1 MRPAGAPLANP
12 CRWGPQMTDPSER
25 LILVV
30 DDSPPTCLYLKRLL
44 ERKGYRVLTA
54 GDGAVGARMAM
65 EHLPDLILLDK
76 EMPGMHGFDVS
87 RILRR
92 HNDTSGI
99 PILMISSES
108 QIEEKIRGLDMGADD
123 FIAKGISGEELYS
136 KINAFLRIKDLQDS
150 LRRES
155 DKLNQIF
162 RYLHEPVAICGAD
175 DRLLLAS
182 QVFLSLLRMPREVTQ
197 FKSMTEILMTLEVG
211 PETIA
216 QLQAGTHEDVRLKI
230 TLDEKTTY
238 LKCRTARI
246 HLGEDST
253 ALAYIFS
260 DVTREVEA
268 EQMKADFHSMIAH
281 DLRSPMSVI
290 QGYVSLMASGK
301 TGAINATQNEFLES
315 VNRKIG
321 EMTSLLND
329 FLDINKID
337 AGFVNLKCDDMNL
350 GELVSG
356 VVDDLTPMAESSDIA
371 IEVNLPEFALLVHA
385 DSLRV
390 TQIMRNLLSNAIK
403 YNVEGGWIRLS
414 LAVEG
419 RWARVEICDGGIGMS
434 EDEQR
439 VLFQPYTRGSSQ
451 RRIKGVGLGV
461 VIVKKLVESHGGT
474 VTVASAPGRGST
486 FVFTLPLAIGP
497 ASEGPGTPDSAVEAL
512 TVDQP
517 TAVH

>member
-1 MRPAGAPLANP
+1 
-12 CRWGPQMTDPSER
+12 MTEPSER

-44 ERKGYRVLTA
+44 ERKGYRVLAA
-54 GDGAVGARMAM
+54 GDGAVGARMAI

-76 EMPGMHGFDVS
+76 EMPGLHGFEVS

-92 HNDTSGI
+92 HQDTSGI

-108 QIEEKIRGLDMGADD
+108 QTEEKIRGLDMGADD

-162 RYLHEPVAICGAD
+162 RYLHEPVAICGSD

-197 FKSMTEILMTLEVG
+197 FKTMTEILLTLEVD
-211 PETIA
+211 PATIA
-216 QLQAGTHEDVRLKI
+216 RLQAGTPEDVRLCI
-230 TLDEKTTY
+230 QIDGKTTH
-238 LKCRTARI
+238 LKCRTARM

-260 DVTREVEA
+260 DITREVEA

-301 TGAINATQNEFLES
+301 TGAINPTQAEFLES
-315 VNRKIG
+315 VNRKIS
-321 EMTSLLND
+321 EMTALLND

-350 GELVSG
+350 GELMAG
-356 VVDDLTPMAESSDIA
+356 VVDDLTPMAESSDIGIELDLPAEA
-371 IEVNLPEFALLVHA
+371 ILVHA

-414 LAVEG
+414 LVARE
-419 RWARVEICDGGIGMS
+419 RWARVEIRDGGIGMS
-434 EDEQR
+434 EDELR

-474 VTVASAPGRGST
+474 VTVASEPGKGST
-486 FVFTLPLAIGP
+486 FVFTLPLAAGCIAAGP
-497 ASEGPGTPDSAVEAL
+497 EAADDAVAPLHASPPDLPA
-512 TVDQP
+512 
-517 TAVH
+517 AVH

>member
-1 MRPAGAPLANP
+1 
-12 CRWGPQMTDPSER
+12 MTEPSER

-44 ERKGYRVLTA
+44 ERKGYRVMTA

-92 HNDTSGI
+92 HQDTSGI

-123 FIAKGISGEELYS
+123 FIAKGITGEELYS
-136 KINAFLRIKDLQDS
+136 KINAFLRIKDLQDR
-150 LRRES
+150 LRGES

-175 DRLLLAS
+175 DHLLLAS

-197 FKSMTEILMTLEVG
+197 FKTMTDILTTLEVE
-211 PETIA
+211 PATIA
-216 QLQAGTHEDVRLKI
+216 QLQAGTHEDVRLRI
-230 TLDEKTTY
+230 SLDDQVTH

-246 HLGEDST
+246 HLTEDST
-253 ALAYIFS
+253 AMAYIFR
-260 DVTREVEA
+260 DITREVEA
-268 EQMKADFHSMIAH
+268 DQMKSDFHSMIAH

-301 TGAINATQNEFLES
+301 TGEINETQSEFLES
-315 VNRKIG
+315 VNRKIS
-321 EMTSLLND
+321 EMTALLND

-350 GELVSG
+350 GELVGG
-356 VVDDLTPMAESSDIA
+356 VVDDLAPMAESSDLA
-371 IEVNLPEFALLVHA
+371 VELVLPASPLMVHA

-403 YNVEGGWIRLS
+403 YNVEGGWIRLA
-414 LAVEG
+414 LAETG
-419 RWARVEICDGGIGMS
+419 GWARVEISDGGIGMTA
-434 EDEQR
+434 DELR
-439 VLFQPYTRGSSQ
+439 VLFDPYTRGSSQ

-461 VIVKKLVESHGGT
+461 VIVKKLVESHGGAVS
-474 VTVASAPGRGST
+474 VTSEPGRGSK
-486 FVFTLPLAIGP
+486 FSFTLPLAAAPANDSGRQAGAEPP
-497 ASEGPGTPDSAVEAL
+497 ASLPAG
-512 TVDQP
+512 
-517 TAVH
+517 VH

>member
-1 MRPAGAPLANP
+1 MSE
-12 CRWGPQMTDPSER
+12 PSER

-44 ERKGYRVLTA
+44 ERKGYRVLAA
-54 GDGAVGARMAM
+54 GDGAVGARMAI

-92 HNDTSGI
+92 HQDTSGI

-108 QIEEKIRGLDMGADD
+108 QTEEKIRGLDMGADD

-162 RYLHEPVAICGAD
+162 RFLHEPVAICDAD

-197 FKSMTEILMTLEVG
+197 FKTMTEILLTLEVS
-211 PETIA
+211 PDIIA
-216 QLQAGTHEDVRLKI
+216 RLQAGTHEDVRLRI
-230 TLDEKTTY
+230 VLDEQTTH

-246 HLGEDST
+246 HLGEDNT

-260 DVTREVEA
+260 DITREVEA

-301 TGAINATQNEFLES
+301 TGSINPTQAEFLES

-321 EMTSLLND
+321 EMTALLND

-350 GELVSG
+350 GELMAG
-356 VVDDLTPMAESSDIA
+356 VVDDLTPMAESSDIS
-371 IEVNLPEFALLVHA
+371 IELEIPPRAVMVHA

-390 TQIMRNLLSNAIK
+390 TQILRNLLSNAIK
-403 YNVEGGWIRLS
+403 YNVEGGWIRLA
-414 LAVEG
+414 LAAGEG
-419 RWARVEICDGGIGMS
+419 WASVEIRDGGIGMS
-434 EDEQR
+434 EDELR

-474 VTVASAPGRGST
+474 VRVTSEPGHGST
-486 FVFTLPLAIGP
+486 FVFTLPLAVAADP
-497 ASEGPGTPDSAVEAL
+497 VSPLHAADAVEPL
-512 TVDQP
+512 TPADTDLP
-517 TAVH
+517 AAVH